1 MPAKKTAPTSGWQNR
16 IVGSGTENPDQ
27 LLAHDKNWRVHPKSQ
42 QNAMAAVFERVGWV
56 QSVIVNQRTGKLVDG
71 HMRVAMALSNHEPTI
86 PVVYVDLSPEEEDV
100 VLATLDPLGDLA
112 ATDRAQLAELLG
124 ELEQR
129 DLGDEIAGLLTE
141 LTPAEESGKPLVQI
155 PVGKAALAIEQLV
168 FYVTVAQAEEI
179 RKVLAEAGQPSES
192 EALVALL
199 LP

>member
-1 MPAKKTAPTSGWQNR
+1 MAKPVPKAAWQNR

-71 HMRVAMALSNHEPTI
+71 HMRVAMALSKHEPKI

-100 VLATLDPLGDLA
+100 ILATLDPLGDLA
-112 ATDRAQLAELLG
+112 ATDRAQLAELLTEIDQQDG
-124 ELEQR
+124 
-129 DLGDEIAGLLTE
+129 LGDEISALLTE
-141 LTPAEESGKPLVQI
+141 IRPAEEPGRPLVDLD
-155 PVGKAALAIEQLV
+155 VGKAALGIEQLV
-168 FYVTVAQAEEI
+168 FYVSSTDAEAI
-179 RKVLAEAGQPSES
+179 RAKLAETKEPSDS
-192 EALVALL
+192 EALVRLL